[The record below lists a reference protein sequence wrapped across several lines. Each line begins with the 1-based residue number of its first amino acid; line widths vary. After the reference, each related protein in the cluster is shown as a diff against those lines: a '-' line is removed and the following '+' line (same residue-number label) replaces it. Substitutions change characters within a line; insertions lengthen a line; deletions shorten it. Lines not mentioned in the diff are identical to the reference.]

1 VGYVLLDWISFVHP
15 YAGYNIT
22 PWNPPTGL
30 SFVLVLAFGRLMIP
44 YLFVA
49 PLLADLIVR
58 QLPFSWTLQFA
69 TTAIIGG
76 GYCLGLLF
84 LMRPKTRFN
93 LARFSLRDLFLLL
106 LTAVVSAA
114 LVAMSYVGALILAG
128 LLLAEDFFS
137 ASLRFW
143 VGDVIGIAVVA
154 PFGLMVLTRQ
164 PLLKLSLETAAQF
177 AAIPIALVVVFTFPE
192 EQYFQLF
199 YIVFLPIIWMAVRAG
214 LPGVTAGILVAQ
226 LGLIVGVQLNASAG
240 IDLTAFQAL
249 MLILAITSLV
259 AGALVTERH
268 RTEYQL
274 RLHQQSLAQFARLRS
289 MGELAAALAHEINQ
303 PLMAAGTYSRLVSD
317 ALRRG
322 EHNGDRSIVGI
333 GDRAAEQVERASEVV
348 RRLRALVRPDK
359 GERAPTPI
367 DRILNDVLDLCQ
379 PELTLNGI
387 GCQVSVKGNLP
398 PVKVDLLQIEQVI
411 LNLIRNAIEAMN
423 SAGATGGVIV
433 IEAQQVKSGDIELI
447 VRDTG
452 PGFPEGLQA
461 EELPPF
467 ATTKATGL
475 GIGLSLSR
483 TIIEAHGGKLT
494 TGGDAYGAIV
504 QLTLPTATKSND

>member
-1 VGYVLLDWISFVHP
+1 LELPTFVGYVLLDWVRFIHP
-15 YAGYNIT
+15 YAGHKIT

-30 SFVLVLAFGRLMIP
+30 SFVLVLAFGRRMIP

-76 GYCLGLLF
+76 GYSLGLLF

-93 LARFSLRDLFLLL
+93 QARFSLRDLFLLL

-114 LVAMSYVGALILAG
+114 LVAMSYIGALILAG

-177 AAIPIALVVVFTFPE
+177 AAILIALVVVFRFPE

-240 IDLTAFQAL
+240 IDVTAFQAL
-249 MLILAITSLV
+249 MLILAVTGLV

-274 RLHQQSLAQFARLRS
+274 RLHQNSLAQFARL
-289 MGELAAALAHEINQ
+289 
-303 PLMAAGTYSRLVSD
+303 TT
-317 ALRRG
+317 
-322 EHNGDRSIVGI
+322 
-333 GDRAAEQVERASEVV
+333 
-348 RRLRALVRPDK
+348 
-359 GERAPTPI
+359 PT
-367 DRILNDVLDLCQ
+367 
-379 PELTLNGI
+379 
-387 GCQVSVKGNLP
+387 
-398 PVKVDLLQIEQVI
+398 
-411 LNLIRNAIEAMN
+411 
-423 SAGATGGVIV
+423 
-433 IEAQQVKSGDIELI
+433 
-447 VRDTG
+447 
-452 PGFPEGLQA
+452 
-461 EELPPF
+461 
-467 ATTKATGL
+467 
-475 GIGLSLSR
+475 
-483 TIIEAHGGKLT
+483 
-494 TGGDAYGAIV
+494 
-504 QLTLPTATKSND
+504 